1 MNQEALGRKRMS
13 LRAALAHFP
22 ASAGSGKPLQFYL
35 PRENIWFTGWS
46 DLALE
51 YQEHNQYKYHPV
63 LVSTDSQ
70 KFSLYIFIKKSID
83 PHFSRQSNF
92 RHFLSPRSH
101 C

>member
-1 MNQEALGRKRMS
+1 MS

-22 ASAGSGKPLQFYL
+22 AGSGKPLQFYL

-51 YQEHNQYKYHPV
+51 YQECNQCKYHSA

-70 KFSLYIFIKKSID
+70 KFSLYVFIKKSIE
-83 PHFSRQSNF
+83 PQFSRQQFQTLPVSKKSLLILNSN
-92 RHFLSPRSH
+92 SM
-101 C
+101 